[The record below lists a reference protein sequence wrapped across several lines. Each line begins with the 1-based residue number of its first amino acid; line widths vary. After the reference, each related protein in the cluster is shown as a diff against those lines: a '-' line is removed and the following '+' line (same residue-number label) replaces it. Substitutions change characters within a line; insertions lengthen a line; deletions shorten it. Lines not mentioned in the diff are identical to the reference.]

1 MLLDAEKPFN
11 ISMWLK
17 MVGFTPNL
25 WPFGK
30 NRENDFSDPWVNWG
44 VPYVQTKLFRTE
56 LWDHQKSTAGW
67 LDRSTAPHCLLS
79 FPDMPWRVSR
89 ASKSRNLR
97 FSVVFPVVF
106 PMAFML
112 FVAESSQLL
121 LYVLA

>member
-17 MVGFTPNL
+17 MVAFTPHL

-56 LWDHQKSTAGW
+56 LWDHQKSTGW
-67 LDRSTAPHCLLS
+67 LDVGFSQGPSTRSTASC
-79 FPDMPWRVSR
+79 WVSQTCR
-89 ASKSRNLR
+89 GA
-97 FSVVFPVVF
+97 
-106 PMAFML
+106 
-112 FVAESSQLL
+112 
-121 LYVLA
+121 